1 MVEVEGALRESLD
14 IYKKNPVFV
23 LPHFLESI
31 LSLGV
36 IISIILTILLSIG
49 VHVVDVALDDPETLT
64 SQIME
69 GGQGLLAVIILT
81 LLFGVLMISIIKA
94 AALAGVV
101 QMANR
106 GFKGEKITFSDAVD
120 GAKSL
125 TFFCSGLSLALFSPF
140 SSF

>member
-81 LLFGVLMISIIKA
+81 LLF
-94 AALAGVV
+94 
-101 QMANR
+101 
-106 GFKGEKITFSDAVD
+106 E
-120 GAKSL
+120 
-125 TFFCSGLSLALFSPF
+125 
-140 SSF
+140 